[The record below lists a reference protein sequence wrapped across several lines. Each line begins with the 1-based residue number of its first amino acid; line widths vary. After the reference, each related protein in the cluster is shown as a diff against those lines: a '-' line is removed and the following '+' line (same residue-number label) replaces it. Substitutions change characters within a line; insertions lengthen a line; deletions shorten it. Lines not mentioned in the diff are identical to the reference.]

1 MPKVNVNGIDVY
13 HEVHGEGG
21 PILGIHGTPS
31 SAVLWV
37 DAARMLA
44 GIGRCIIYDR
54 RGFFRSA
61 RPEPFETVDMSDQV
75 DDAAALLDVLSATPA
90 VVIGRSTG
98 GEIAVD
104 LARRFP
110 DKVTALVLLEPAVF
124 TVEPQAAA
132 WAARLRRRVL
142 EAAAENPSSSSS
154 EVVFREGLGDE
165 FWDGLPAELKEL
177 FTAASPAVLAE
188 IKGRGLDLSEE
199 PLDLSDEELAGMSQ
213 PTLIVSAED
222 SPEVLRRVN
231 QRLAEALPRTEQVLV
246 TGGHLISPAHP
257 AVLDFVGRVLAP
269 RSHRLIADQRRPL
282 MAPL

>member
-1 MPKVNVNGIDVY
+1 MPRVNVNGIDVY
-13 HEVHGEGG
+13 YEVYGEGG

-54 RGFFRSA
+54 RGFFRSG
-61 RPEPFETVDMSDQV
+61 RPEPFATVDLSDQV

-98 GEIAVD
+98 GLIAVD

-110 DKVTALVLLEPAVF
+110 DKVTALVLLEPAVL
-124 TVEPQAAA
+124 TVEPQAAV

-142 EAAAENPSSSSS
+142 EAAAENPSSAS

-188 IKGRGLDLSEE
+188 IKGRGLDLSED
-199 PLDLSDEELAGMSQ
+199 PLDLSDEELAGISQ
-213 PTLIVSAED
+213 PTLIVSSED

-231 QRLAEALPRTEQVLV
+231 GRLAEALPQTEQMLV

-257 AVLDFVGRVLAP
+257 AVLDFVGRVLA
-269 RSHRLIADQRRPL
+269 RPDHTV
-282 MAPL
+282 